1 MITYNLRTPVETDA
15 NICIGVTGENNSYTA
30 KFLIKELTDESL
42 TFSIHLRFS
51 DGSVNT
57 VVPDEVSVDDNGT
70 LIVWTVKKNDIFVH
84 GYFELQIEGRNG
96 DEYIFQ
102 TEIAKIYADE
112 SICFEDAEYENPN
125 SETIKLREEAYGFL
139 CELKLQQEQ
148 LDENM
153 KLLLATD
160 ITKKADIADSLSGYG
175 IKDAYTKSEID
186 KAYKSTKNLNTS
198 AMEQGT
204 LVSTTGKP
212 GTSSTKIRTADFIAV
227 EPSTDYTL
235 SVTVTGCIT
244 SIYGYT
250 ADGDFIQVIK
260 SISASMQSVSFT
272 TPANCTQLK
281 WITDT
286 TDIGFTDYQLELGST
301 ATDYVPNK
309 VVAVHGYNLDDELT
323 QKLEQIDGKAD
334 ISSVYNKATRNLFNS
349 EMELGY
355 LNTTTGATASSQS
368 RIRTVDFIGV
378 LPETKYTL
386 TAFSSGSLER
396 TSGYGY
402 AILMYDA
409 DDTFLNVVHNMSASY
424 SSTTFSTPENCY
436 KIKMYA
442 QTISDTTAL
451 VFQLEFGS
459 TANSYV
465 PNKAIAVHE
474 YNLDESIVEKINSV
488 GEVTH
493 HLYVSK
499 SYTEADEGFG
509 VTKFNTIYDANES
522 ITDNSESNRYIIHVA
537 DGTYTDLQEKYSGV
551 LDSELASTVL
561 NGIICKN
568 YVYYEGNVKN
578 PQKCVISWDGATGID
593 AENLTYNN
601 VVKKCPFHLVKMSN
615 NMHTKISGF
624 TLDCK
629 NIRYALHIDSSS
641 AGYMCDWSVED
652 CVIKWGGTPDCSD
665 NSRYKPAIGC
675 GHSPFETGAFKRVR
689 IVNTDTAKGSTI
701 AYFGHDNTN
710 GSGVN
715 ESGSAEGGILVGA
728 RITFENCDFA
738 NMTVECRSGNGK
750 VCDINNKLN
759 LVDCINVGKVNNIA
773 TSGGDGN
780 TYWDIIS

>member
-57 VVPDEVSVDDNGT
+57 VIPDEVSVDDDGT
-70 LIVWTVKKNDIFVH
+70 SVIWKVKKNDIFVH
-84 GYFELQIEGRNG
+84 GLFDLQIEGRNG
-96 DEYIFQ
+96 DDYIFQ
-102 TEIAKIYADE
+102 TEIVKIYADE
-112 SICFEDAEYENPN
+112 SICIEDKEYDNPN
-125 SETIKLREEAYGFL
+125 SETLRLRKEAYDFL

-160 ITKKADIADSLSGYG
+160 ITKKADISDTLAGYG
-175 IKDAYTKSEID
+175 ITDAYTKGEID
-186 KAYKSTKNLNTS
+186 KSYKSTRNLNTS
-198 AMEQGT
+198 AMESGT
-204 LVSTTGKP
+204 LNSTTGKP
-212 GTSSTKIRTADFIAV
+212 GASSTKIRTADFIAV
-227 EPSTDYTL
+227 EPATNYTL
-235 SVTVTGCIT
+235 SVTVTGYIT

-250 ADGDFIQVIK
+250 ADGEFIKIIK
-260 SISASMQSVSFT
+260 SLSDSMQSVSFT
-272 TPANCTQLK
+272 TPENCTQIK
-281 WITDT
+281 WITATADINT
-286 TDIGFTDYQLELGST
+286 TEYQLELGSM
-301 ATDYVPNK
+301 ATDYVPSK
-309 VVAVHGYNLDDELT
+309 VVAVHDYNLDEELSK
-323 QKLEQIDGKAD
+323 KLEQIDGKAD
-334 ISSVYNKATRNLFNS
+334 ISSVYNKVTRNLFNS

-355 LNTTTGATASSQS
+355 LNTNTGATASSQS
-368 RIRTVDFIGV
+368 RIRTADFISV
-378 LPETKYTL
+378 LPETQYTL
-386 TAFSSGSLER
+386 TAFSADTLER
-396 TSGYGY
+396 KAGYGY

-409 DDTFLNVVHNMSASY
+409 DGSFLNVVHNMSSSY
-424 SSTTFSTPENCY
+424 SSTTFTTPENCY

-442 QTISDTTAL
+442 QTISDTKAL
-451 VFQLEFGS
+451 VFQIESGS
-459 TANSYV
+459 TSTEYV
-465 PNKAIAVHE
+465 PNRAIAVHE
-474 YNLDESIVEKINSV
+474 YNLDKSVVEKLNSV

-499 SYTEADEGFG
+499 SYTESDDGFG

-537 DGTYTDLQEKYSGV
+537 EGTYTDLQERYSGV
-551 LDSELASTVL
+551 LDSQLASTVL
-561 NGIICKN
+561 NGVICKN

-593 AENLTYNN
+593 ADNLVYNN

-629 NIRYALHIDSSS
+629 NIRYGLHIDSSS

-675 GHSPFETGAFKRVR
+675 GHSPFETGRFSRVR
-689 IVNTDTAKGSTI
+689 IVNADTVSGSTI

-715 ESGSAEGGILVGA
+715 ESGSAEGNILVGA
-728 RITFENCDFA
+728 KITFENCDFA

-759 LVDCINVGKVNNIA
+759 LVDCINIGTVNNIA

-780 TYWDIIS
+780 TYWDITR

>member
-51 DGSVNT
+51 DSSVNT
-57 VVPDEVSVDDNGT
+57 VIPDEVSVDDDGT
-70 LIVWTVKKNDIFVH
+70 SVIWKVKKNDIFVH
-84 GYFELQIEGRNG
+84 GLFDLQIEGRNG
-96 DEYIFQ
+96 DDYIFQ
-102 TEIAKIYADE
+102 TEIVKIYADE
-112 SICFEDAEYENPN
+112 SICVEDKEYDNPN
-125 SETIKLREEAYGFL
+125 SETLRLRKEAYDFL

-212 GTSSTKIRTADFIAV
+212 GKSSTKIRTADFIAV

-250 ADGDFIQVIK
+250 ADGDFIQIIK

-281 WITDT
+281 WITNT
-286 TDIGFTDYQLELGST
+286 TDIGFTDYQLELGIT
-301 ATDYVPNK
+301 ATDYVPN
-309 VVAVHGYNLDDELT
+309 
-323 QKLEQIDGKAD
+323 
-334 ISSVYNKATRNLFNS
+334 R
-349 EMELGY
+349 
-355 LNTTTGATASSQS
+355 
-368 RIRTVDFIGV
+368 
-378 LPETKYTL
+378 
-386 TAFSSGSLER
+386 
-396 TSGYGY
+396 
-402 AILMYDA
+402 
-409 DDTFLNVVHNMSASY
+409 
-424 SSTTFSTPENCY
+424 
-436 KIKMYA
+436 
-442 QTISDTTAL
+442 
-451 VFQLEFGS
+451 
-459 TANSYV
+459 
-465 PNKAIAVHE
+465 AIAVHE
-474 YNLDESIVEKINSV
+474 YNLDENIVKKLNSV

-537 DGTYTDLQEKYSGV
+537 DGTYTDLQERYSGV
-551 LDSELASTVL
+551 LDSKLASTVL

-593 AENLTYNN
+593 AGNLTYNN

-629 NIRYALHIDSSS
+629 NIRYGLHIDSSS

-689 IVNTDTAKGSTI
+689 IVNTDTAKGSII

-715 ESGSAEGGILVGA
+715 ENGGAEGGILVGA